1 MAAFFALVDRLVAAR
16 NPESETLAAQAGELF
31 APADP
36 QGDAVQMMTIH
47 KSKGLEFDTVILPGL
62 HRETG
67 GGDSNLLLWDEVAGA
82 DGDEHL
88 LVAPMRQKGSDLGEP
103 TAYDTLRR
111 LEGERAAHETERLL
125 YVAATRAIRRLHLVG
140 VATADDRKDDG
151 LKPPPAATLLKL
163 LWPGVAQPVFAAA
176 LDGVSTAARAAV
188 SIRRLSFRPCSA
200 CASPRCRKPCT
211 ACRPVCV
218 RLTTRW
224 SSMSP
229 SAACRSKPR
238 SARWCIAAWS

>member
-1 MAAFFALVDRLVAAR
+1 MLGGRAAWKAGSARRCGCLLRPGRSAGAA
-16 NPESETLAAQAGELF
+16 PQSESETLAAQAAELF

-88 LVAPMRQKGSDLGEP
+88 LVAPMRQKGSDGRTDRLRH
-103 TAYDTLRR
+103 LRR

-125 YVAATRAIRRLHLVG
+125 YVAATR
-140 VATADDRKDDG
+140 
-151 LKPPPAATLLKL
+151 P
-163 LWPGVAQPVFAAA
+163 FAACTWSA
-176 LDGVSTAARAAV
+176 WRLPTTGRMTA
-188 SIRRLSFRPCSA
+188 SNRRPPRPCSSCSGRA
-200 CASPRCRKPCT
+200 LPSRYSPP
-211 ACRPVCV
+211 
-218 RLTTRW
+218 RW
-224 SSMSP
+224 TGVDGCP
-229 SAACRSKPR
+229 GRQFRSGDFR
-238 SARWCIAAWS
+238 SALVPPAPAGAAGSPAQPAGRSASG